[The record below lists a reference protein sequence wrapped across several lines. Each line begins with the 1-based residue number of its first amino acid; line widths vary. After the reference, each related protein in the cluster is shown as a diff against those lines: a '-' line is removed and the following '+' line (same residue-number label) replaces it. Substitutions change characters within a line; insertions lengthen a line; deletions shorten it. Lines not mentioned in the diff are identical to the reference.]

1 MSVKHRREGST
12 PSRFTFFI
20 FICIT
25 YTMKNYIFTT
35 ACLIVSI
42 ILQVFRGYP
51 GAVTEIIAG
60 AILVTSYV
68 TTFLGVRAAADT
80 MWPRMAMAILAPA
93 ILGIAQ
99 S

>member
-1 MSVKHRREGST
+1 
-12 PSRFTFFI
+12 
-20 FICIT
+20 
-25 YTMKNYIFTT
+25 MKNYIFTT

-42 ILQVFRGYP
+42 ILQIFRGYP
-51 GAVTEIIAG
+51 GVVAEIIAG

-68 TTFLGVRAAADT
+68 LVFLGVKVAADN
-80 MWPRMAMAILAPA
+80 MWSRMAMAILAPA